1 MKLFAKMVER
11 IFVEIDGKEFSWS
24 EIVEV
29 LTGLEDTDSFM
40 QHILIDNDQLADVLE
55 ARDVLNRN
63 ARGAQFKGPKFESF
77 RDEIYNLKVES

>member
-1 MKLFAKMVER
+1 MKLLSKTVER
-11 IFVEIDGKEFSWS
+11 MFVEIDGEEFPWS
-24 EIVEV
+24 EVTEV
-29 LTGLEDTDSFM
+29 LSGLEDTDSFM